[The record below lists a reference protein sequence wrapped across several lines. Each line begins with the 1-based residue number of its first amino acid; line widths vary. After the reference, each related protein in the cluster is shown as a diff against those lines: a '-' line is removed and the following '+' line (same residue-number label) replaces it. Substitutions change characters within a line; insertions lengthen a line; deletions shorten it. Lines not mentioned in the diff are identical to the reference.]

1 MKEVKF
7 IRVRNAG
14 YTTWVNV
21 LHIQRIVL
29 RDGAYVIYGEHD
41 ERQTVTDED
50 DKTILA
56 EYLGLA

>member
-1 MKEVKF
+1 MAEVKF

-14 YTTWVNV
+14 HTTWVNV

-29 RDGAYVIYGEHD
+29 RDGTYVIYSVQD

-50 DKTILA
+50 DKTMLA
-56 EYLGLA
+56 EYLGLE